1 MNEAKLKGLAKDL
14 SREYPRSPRD
24 MLGGYVILARCLD
37 KCRSELVGIEGE
49 YSYWPCALCSEL
61 EPFTG
66 IDHDDLRDF
75 VATGATDDE
84 IAAWTQENSKVKD
97 PTEIVRWNNQ
107 MREKRFSDLSEQLQV
122 KLEGYIQEHLPP
134 NKPLYVWFDL
144 YDIEEE
150 RI

>member
-1 MNEAKLKGLAKDL
+1 
-14 SREYPRSPRD
+14 
-24 MLGGYVILARCLD
+24 
-37 KCRSELVGIEGE
+37 
-49 YSYWPCALCSEL
+49 
-61 EPFTG
+61 
-66 IDHDDLRDF
+66 
-75 VATGATDDE
+75 
-84 IAAWTQENSKVKD
+84 VKD